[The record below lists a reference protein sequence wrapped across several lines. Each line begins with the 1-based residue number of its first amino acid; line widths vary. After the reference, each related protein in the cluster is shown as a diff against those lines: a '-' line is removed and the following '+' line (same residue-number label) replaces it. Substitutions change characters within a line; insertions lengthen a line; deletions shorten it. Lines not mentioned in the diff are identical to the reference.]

1 MGTAG
6 VTIVGLASVG
16 LAPTAPA
23 AHAASAFADVAP
35 PTTTATSTNASS
47 TPSVVAPAVES
58 EYFGVVPFRLMDTRA
73 DPAYHVGDLYRFGPN
88 QQQLLTVAGG
98 TTTVPQG
105 ATAVILNVTA
115 VAPTADSHLD
125 VWPAGP
131 AAPNVSNLNFV
142 AGQTVPNLVTVQ
154 VGTKYQILLGN
165 HNGSVDVIAD
175 VVG

>member
-1 MGTAG
+1 M
-6 VTIVGLASVG
+6 
-16 LAPTAPA
+16 
-23 AHAASAFADVAP
+23 
-35 PTTTATSTNASS
+35 N
-47 TPSVVAPAVES
+47 
-58 EYFGVVPFRLMDTRA
+58 TRV